1 VVSWRAGVVLL
12 GVLVALGVY
21 AFVSRPQ
28 PAPAPAAF
36 MACRGLD
43 SVDVRVAG
51 GSRVTELE
59 RATPREPW
67 RLSRPR
73 PAPADSSGAQYL
85 MSSIEAIKVLNTID
99 QPQPASAYGLDR
111 PREVV
116 ACRVMSGRS
125 YNLSV
130 GNQSFDGSGY
140 YSQKTGDSR
149 VYVISS
155 VAVDEFDKVLAEPP
169 VQPTPSPTR

>member
-1 VVSWRAGVVLL
+1 
-12 GVLVALGVY
+12 
-21 AFVSRPQ
+21 
-28 PAPAPAAF
+28 
-36 MACRGLD
+36 
-43 SVDVRVAG
+43 
-51 GSRVTELE
+51 VTELE
-59 RATPREPW
+59 RVTPRDPW
-67 RLSRPR
+67 RLTQPR
-73 PAPADSSGAQYL
+73 PAIADSSGAQYL
-85 MSSIEAIKVLNTID
+85 MSSIEAIKVLNTIER
-99 QPQPASAYGLDR
+99 PQPASAYGLDQ

-140 YSQKTGDSR
+140 YTQKAGDSR

>member
-1 VVSWRAGVVLL
+1 LVSWRAGLVLL

-21 AFVSRPQ
+21 AYLTRPQ
-28 PAPAPAAF
+28 PAPAAAAF
-36 MACRGLD
+36 VACRGLD
-43 SVDVRVAG
+43 SVGLRVAG
-51 GSRVTELE
+51 GSRVTELQ

-67 RLSRPR
+67 RLTQPT
-73 PAPADSSGAQYL
+73 AAAADSSSAQYL
-85 MSSIEAIKVLNTID
+85 MSSIEAIKVLNTIA
-99 QPQPASAYGLDR
+99 QPQPAAAYGLDH

-140 YSQKTGDSR
+140 YTQKTGDSR